1 MKANDHWNNRKSQFN
16 CNKFEWVDPKK
27 NYKKNTFCS
36 SNHKFYIKNGK
47 QTCDF
52 VGNLKLKPID
62 YVMLFKRQYHSAALT
77 ASISSSTVAKTNKKY
92 SNTSSMNVK
101 NMFHEAPSQIASVI
115 EPQ

>member
-1 MKANDHWNNRKSQFN
+1 
-16 CNKFEWVDPKK
+16 
-27 NYKKNTFCS
+27 
-36 SNHKFYIKNGK
+36 
-47 QTCDF
+47 
-52 VGNLKLKPID
+52 
-62 YVMLFKRQYHSAALT
+62 MLFKSQYHSAALT